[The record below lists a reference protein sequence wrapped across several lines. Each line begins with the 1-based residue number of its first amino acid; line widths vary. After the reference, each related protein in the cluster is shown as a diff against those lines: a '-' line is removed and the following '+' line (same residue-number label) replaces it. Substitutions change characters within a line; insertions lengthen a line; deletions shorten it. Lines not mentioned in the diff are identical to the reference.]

1 MREAILRL
9 KQEIKKC
16 AAEGS
21 RIGAKIRQSKGLDR
35 YQLWNAKRSLGDGT
49 RCILLAYACLQG
61 RPYLTVEKKVRSG
74 NEPSATYIH
83 SALLETVGDAKK
95 LEWTREYIKA
105 WLDAK
110 PVLDVEEAQTG
121 VQEGAIA

>member
-1 MREAILRL
+1 MKEAILKL

-61 RPYLTVEKKVRSG
+61 RSYLTVEKKVRSG
-74 NEPSATYIH
+74 NEPSATHIH
-83 SALLETVGDAKK
+83 NALLETIEDAQKP
-95 LEWTREYIKA
+95 EWTREYIKA
-105 WLDAK
+105 WLDIN
-110 PVLDVEEAQTG
+110 PLPDVAEVQTG
-121 VQEGAIA
+121 IQEGAIA

>member
-1 MREAILRL
+1 MKEAILKL

-16 AAEGS
+16 ASEGS

-49 RCILLAYACLQG
+49 RCVLLAYACLQG
-61 RPYLTVEKKVRSG
+61 RPYLTVEKKVRLG

-83 SALLETVGDAKK
+83 NALLET
-95 LEWTREYIKA
+95 LEDIHKPEWARERIKA

-110 PVLDVEEAQTG
+110 PVLDAKEI
-121 VQEGAIA
+121 QEGVAA